1 MCKKHTLKSKYQLAI
16 TEKKVYVG
24 FVFSIIILFNF
35 KIITMATVFSI
46 CILLLM
52 VGLGIVNMCMPST
65 TDRDEKYL
73 Q

>member
-1 MCKKHTLKSKYQLAI
+1 MLGLYLVLLYCLILKL
-16 TEKKVYVG
+16 
-24 FVFSIIILFNF
+24 
-35 KIITMATVFSI
+35 ITMATIFSI